1 MNDRHNVLL
10 QRIFEVD
17 GSSWYVDPVPDVDV
31 VIKKTHLGDFSCDAD
46 THLPVMLLDG
56 ERFSDNNPEW
66 ITETF
71 RDIQDDRTFHDA
83 FGSCVFLKNSG
94 REDLQVADQDIES
107 LRQQGCHT
115 IVEVKTSER
124 EDAIH
129 RKDGIYCMV
138 GMSLHRVFR
147 LFDDPYGAFVCG
159 IVHDQK
165 DPSHYNSRDRIHS
178 DDMLLR
184 GVKRFHKLS
193 DPRIPVPHHQ
203 NAVYQRCMAQAL
215 LKGKTIAIKDVFDIA
230 GFPTTVSSKAYASLY
245 GDAETTASLI
255 DELTSAGAIIVGK
268 TKTSQFASGEN
279 AIDWNDFQCPFNPRG
294 DASFEPCCSSTGSA
308 AAVAAYDWIDAAIG
322 TDSKLQYGLSGYA
335 I

>member
-1 MNDRHNVLL
+1 MNDCHNVLL
-10 QRIFEVD
+10 QRILEVD
-17 GSSWYVDPVPDVDV
+17 GSSWYVEPVPDVNFTV
-31 VIKKTHLGDFSCDAD
+31 KTTHLGDFSCDAD

-56 ERFSDNNPEW
+56 ERFSDDDPDW
-66 ITETF
+66 VMKTY

-83 FGSCVFLKNSG
+83 FGSRVFLKES
-94 REDLQVADQDIES
+94 RRKDLKVADQVIEL
-107 LRQQGCHT
+107 LRQQGCRT
-115 IVEVKTSER
+115 VVEVQTSGR
-124 EDAIH
+124 EGAIH

-165 DPSHYNSRDRIHS
+165 DPSHYNNRNRIYS
-178 DDMLLR
+178 DNMLLP

-203 NAVYQRCMAQAL
+203 NAVYQRSMAKAL

-230 GFPTTVSSKAYASLY
+230 GFPTTASSKAYTSVY

-255 DELTSAGAIIVGK
+255 DKLTSVGAIIVGK

-279 AIDWNDFQCPFNPRG
+279 AVDWNDFQCPFNPRG
-294 DASFEPCCSSTGSA
+294 DGSFEPCCSSTGSA

-322 TDSKLQYGLSGYA
+322 TDSKLQYSLTG
-335 I
+335 